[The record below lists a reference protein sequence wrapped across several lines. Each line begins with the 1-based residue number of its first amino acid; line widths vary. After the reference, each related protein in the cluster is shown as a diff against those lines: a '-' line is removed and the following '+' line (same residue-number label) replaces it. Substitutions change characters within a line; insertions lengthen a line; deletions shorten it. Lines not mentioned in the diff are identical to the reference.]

1 MAKTRKELDATAV
14 DSGYSWVILFAT
26 TLVSFFGLGV
36 VKVFGVF
43 IPELVEQ
50 LQMSSSAVGLCC
62 GIGIGLRA
70 VLGTLASH
78 LLPLNT
84 LAFYFSHSS

>member
-1 MAKTRKELDATAV
+1 MAVTRKELDAAIV
-14 DSGYSWVILFAT
+14 DSGYSWVVLFAT

-70 VLGTLASH
+70 VLGT
-78 LLPLNT
+78 
-84 LAFYFSHSS
+84 